1 MEERST
7 NKVKN
12 VRLEE
17 QNLKNQNDIELDEEL
32 QDPQA
37 TQHQVEWIGRPAV
50 TLIRRW
56 KCPYCGKYDTL
67 NLTNTILTNPLQYQ
81 YECSEC
87 HKTLITREAITSI
100 VHIDAEYYEKEKKA
114 TGTDKVRGTIEFTSH
129 S

>member
-7 NKVKN
+7 DKVKN

-17 QNLKNQNDIELDEEL
+17 QNFKNQNDIELDEEL
-32 QDPQA
+32 QDSQP
-37 TQHQVEWIGRPAV
+37 TPHQVEWIGRPAV

-67 NLTNTILTNPLQYQ
+67 NLTKILLNTQYQ

-87 HKTLITREAITSI
+87 HKTIITREAITSL

-114 TGTDKVRGTIEFTSH
+114 TGTDKVRGTIEFTSP